1 MTKRIFR
8 AIWLVTVSVFLAAVV
23 LFMGVL
29 YDYFTGVQYAQLKM
43 QAALAAQGVSHE
55 GIRYFEDLDSQN
67 DRITWIGTDG
77 TVLYDSKSDSAD
89 MENHLQREE
98 VREALANGVGE
109 SARYSKTLLERSLY
123 CAQRLDDGTVI
134 RISVA
139 QNSLLTLFLGMMQP
153 ICVIAALALV
163 LSLILASRLSRKIV
177 QPLNELN
184 LDAPLSNDGYD
195 ELSPLLRR
203 IHAQQNQIKRQS
215 EALMQKQ
222 KEFETVTMGMRE
234 GIVLLDSKRV
244 VLSMN
249 PAARRLLRAEEPCV
263 GTPMLSVNR
272 SLELQELLAEA
283 DSGQHAEKI
292 MELAGGMYQLDAS
305 PILTD
310 GAVSGMVLLLLDV
323 TEKEKAEQQR
333 REFTAN
339 VSHELKTPLHTIS
352 GCAELMK
359 DGLVKQ
365 ADIGKFSS
373 QIYTQAQRM
382 IRLVEDILKLSRLDE
397 GAGDMKRETVDL
409 YALAKETV
417 ESLLPVAEASQV
429 QVTVD
434 GESAEVYGI
443 SQLLQGMIYNL
454 CDNGIKYNRPQ
465 GSVTVSVK
473 KEPNTVCLTVADT
486 GIGIPA
492 EHQERIFER
501 FYRVDKSHS
510 KEIGGTGLGLS
521 IVKHTARLHGAS
533 IAVQSEPGKGTV
545 ITVRFPVNHETEL
558 EIGSIPD

>member
-139 QNSLLTLFLGMMQP
+139 QNSLLTLLLGMMQP

-249 PAARRLLRAEEPCV
+249 PAARHLLRAEEPCV

-429 QVTVD
+429 QVTLD

-465 GSVTVSVK
+465 GSVAVSVK
-473 KEPNTVCLTVADT
+473 KEANVVCLTVADT

-558 EIGSIPD
+558 AMASIPD